1 MTEKGVPQFQPQVSE
16 EINIKAL
23 LYHYLRYWYLF
34 AIGVAVAFT
43 LAFLYLRYTTP
54 EYTVKSKILIRDD
67 KKGADMLGGSA
78 LGDLDIFKSSKS
90 IDNEIEVLN
99 AISLMERVLTE
110 LSLNVTYYKEGR
122 IKEGEIYGKD
132 VPIKIIIGKLDSLAS
147 DKSIELH
154 FNDNNSFSLTDENA
168 EGETITSTHKFG
180 QEIQKPYGIF
190 TIVANTNTGSPDAI
204 QTIRIQFQD
213 IHKLATYYSEQ
224 QLTIAPVNKDASVL
238 IISMTEPIQEKGKDI
253 INKLVEVYNK
263 EAVEDKNLIASNTIK
278 FIDERLK
285 FLTAELSDVEKDVE
299 QYKRKN
305 ELTDVSS
312 EAKLY
317 VERAS
322 EYNKQLAEFE
332 IQLDI
337 LNSIE
342 KYLSGKGEQYQLV
355 PSTLSIQDPTLIGL
369 ISKFNELQLERERML
384 RTTQPGNLLIQN
396 INDQLANLQV
406 NILEN
411 LQNIRRGLTIT
422 RDNLKANMAS
432 FDSRI
437 QHVPSIERELLEI
450 QRQQG
455 IKQGLYLYLLQ
466 KREESAVSLAAAVAS
481 SRVLDPAMSGEMPV
495 KPRKQLIYLIAL
507 MLGIGVPFA
516 LIFVKILFNDK
527 VRERKEIEQATATP
541 ILGEIAHKE
550 QEKALII
557 TQNSRD
563 AVAEMFRHV
572 RTNLQFA
579 TIGKENKVILVTS
592 SMGGEGKTFFS
603 INLAAS
609 LVLTGKK
616 VVILGFDLRKPRL
629 LQDLGLPDGPGLTN
643 YFISEQVTV
652 DDIVQPIKTI
662 DGLYV
667 VGSGPIP
674 PNPAELMM
682 SSRVGQLV
690 SILKQCFDHIII
702 DSAPVGQVTD
712 AYTLASF
719 TDSSIYIVRYNYT
732 YKTQLEIIDDV
743 YKTQKLKHPMIVLN
757 DAKKENHQGYGY
769 GYGYGYEETQKKT
782 WRKRFKERVGA

>member
-1 MTEKGVPQFQPQVSE
+1 MIEKGVNHFQPQVSE

-23 LYHYLRYWYLF
+23 LYHYLSYWYFF
-34 AIGVAVAFT
+34 AVGVVVAFT
-43 LAFLYLRYTTP
+43 LTFLYLRYATP
-54 EYTVKSKILIRDD
+54 EYNVKSKILIRDD

-78 LGDLDIFKSSKS
+78 LGDLDVFKSSKS

-110 LSLNVTYYKEGR
+110 LNLNVSYYQQGRVKEA
-122 IKEGEIYGKD
+122 EVYGKN
-132 VPIKIIIGKLDSLAS
+132 VPVKVIIGKLDSLAYG
-147 DKSIELH
+147 KSIELH
-154 FNDNNSFSLTDENA
+154 FNDNNSFNLTDENV
-168 EGETITSTHKFG
+168 EGEVITSSHKFG
-180 QEIQKPYGIF
+180 QEIQKPYGKF
-190 TIVANTNTGSPDAI
+190 TVVANTTTGSPDAI

-213 IHKLATYYSEQ
+213 IRKLATHYSEQ
-224 QLTIAPVNKDASVL
+224 QITIEPVNKNASVL
-238 IISMTEPIQEKGKDI
+238 MISMTGPIQEKGKDI

-285 FLTAELSDVEKDVE
+285 YLTAELSDVEKDVE

-355 PSTLSIQDPTLIGL
+355 PSTLSIQDPTLLGL

-411 LQNIRRGLTIT
+411 LQNIRRGLAIT

-466 KREESAVSLAAAVAS
+466 KREESAVSLAATVAN
-481 SRVLDPAMSGEMPV
+481 SRVLDPAMAGEKPV
-495 KPRKQLIYLIAL
+495 KPKKQLIYLLAL
-507 MLGIGVPFA
+507 MLGLGVPFT
-516 LIFVKILFNDK
+516 IIYVKDLLNDR
-527 VRERKEIEQATATP
+527 VREKKDIEQVTATP

-550 QEKALII
+550 QEETLVI

-563 AVAEMFRHV
+563 TVAEMFRHV

-579 TIGKENKVILVTS
+579 TIGKENKIILITS
-592 SMGGEGKTFFS
+592 SMGGEGKTFLS

-629 LQDLGLPDGPGLTN
+629 LQDLGLPDGPGLSN
-643 YFISEQVTV
+643 YLISEQVTV
-652 DDIVQPIKTI
+652 DNIVQPIKAI

-667 VGSGPIP
+667 IGSGPIP

-682 SSRVGQLV
+682 SSKVKQLLN
-690 SILKQCFDHIII
+690 ILKESFDHIII
-702 DSAPVGQVTD
+702 DSAPVGQVSD
-712 AYTLASF
+712 AYNLASF
-719 TDSSIYIVRYNYT
+719 TDSSIYVVRYSYT
-732 YKTQLEIIDDV
+732 YKTQLEIIDDI
-743 YKTQKLKHPMIVLN
+743 YRNQKLKHLMIVLN
-757 DAKKENHQGYGY
+757 DAKKGSSYGY
-769 GYGYGYEETQKKT
+769 GYGYSYGEDKKKKG
-782 WRKRFKERVGA
+782 WGIKLRRKVSA